1 VGFRGE
7 TLIKM
12 IRYSPSQAQ
21 LWYLG
26 EKVWLKM
33 QKFLLEV
40 EIIVISG
47 RRGLRIEGIFS
58 AGVEF

>member
-1 VGFRGE
+1 MWVF
-7 TLIKM
+7 
-12 IRYSPSQAQ
+12 
-21 LWYLG
+21 G

>member
-1 VGFRGE
+1 MGFRGE